1 MPRLWSWIQSETVYN
16 KHVIICECRFS
27 GILIEQISKQKML
40 FPWMKKLDGQ
50 ISINFALVKEI
61 PYFCQDVKGWY
72 KIWFADK
79 IMKLPDKN

>member
-1 MPRLWSWIQSETVYN
+1 MPRLWSWIQSETVNN

-27 GILIEQISKQKML
+27 GILIEKISKQKML